1 MADMEFTL
9 NIEPKTIQS
18 GLRFSGKGGCMRVFR
33 NSASKAYVRS
43 LVFASK
49 QYAKEQIV
57 GPLRCDVTFVLKRP
71 QRLKANG
78 RQPAPVRPD
87 RDNLLKPLQDALTQ
101 AMFWVDDS
109 QIVAGETFK
118 LYAGKTEKPCIEV
131 KITKL

>member
-1 MADMEFTL
+1 MEFKL
-9 NIEPKTIQS
+9 NIEPKSIQS
-18 GLRFSGKGGCMRVFR
+18 GLRFSGKGGRPRVFR
-33 NSASKAYVRS
+33 DSTSKAYVRE
-43 LVFASK
+43 LIFASK
-49 QYAKEQIV
+49 RYAKEQIQ

-118 LYAGKTEKPCIEV
+118 VYAGKTEKPCIEV

>member
-1 MADMEFTL
+1 MEFKL

-18 GLRFSGKGGCMRVFR
+18 GLRFSSKGGRPRVFR
-33 NSASKAYVRS
+33 DSASKAYVRA
-43 LVFASK
+43 LFFASK
-49 QYAKEQIV
+49 QYAKERIE
-57 GPLRCDVTFVLKRP
+57 GPLRCDVTFVLRRP
-71 QRLKANG
+71 QRLKASG

-118 LYAGKTEKPCIEV
+118 VYAGKTEKPCIEV